1 MTPQKLKESRLKAG
15 LTQTQAADLACV
27 TTRAWQQYESG
38 DRTPSRAVVELFK
51 LKIQIKEKDEE
62 MSCIKDLEKLFAQ
75 DGWTHE
81 SVFEECGGEEG
92 TTDIRTEV
100 HSKLGDIE
108 IEYLSLCVTICN
120 TTKEILNDYN
130 PRDIP
135 DFPSYFTLSRG
146 IIIEGEEVDRDGVIK
161 DPYLREE
168 DEDIALEDLLPRR
181 FTEYD
186 DAAFYDFIEK
196 LKLS

>member
-100 HSKLGDIE
+100 HSKLGHIE

-120 TTKEILNDYN
+120 TTKEILNYYSL
-130 PRDIP
+130 RDIP
-135 DFPSYFTLSRG
+135 DFPSHFTLSRG

-168 DEDIALEDLLPRR
+168 DIALEELLPRR
-181 FTEYD
+181 FTDAD
-186 DAAFYDFIEK
+186 DTALYDFIEK